1 MRSMVANEENP
12 AASAFRAHSIS
23 VSPGVPGTGFGS
35 PIPMSMSDPSA
46 SHSAP
51 TAGYRGQQR
60 HLVLRFQGSI
70 PAHVLSVHHDR
81 ADGHDPV
88 ELRPELVR
96 ELIEQRADIG
106 GVQLE
111 QRGTG
116 DLPKRREQPDLH
128 GTTAAIAPEICRAN
142 DGV

>member
-12 AASAFRAHSIS
+12 AASAFRAHSTS

-35 PIPMSMSDPSA
+35 PIPMSMSDPS
-46 SHSAP
+46 SGHPAP
-51 TAGYRGQQR
+51 TAGHRRQER
-60 HLVLRFQGSI
+60 HLLVRFQSTI
-70 PAHVLSVHHDR
+70 PTHVLSVHHDR
-81 ADGHDPV
+81 AGGHDPV
-88 ELRPELVR
+88 ELGPELVR
-96 ELIEQRADIG
+96 ELIEQRADVG